1 MDSLLKRFRELKLDG
16 GLISLEFGEIMEPYF
31 CYPRNAQVIGFEGA
45 IMYCLIPEAG
55 ELVFAVNPESC
66 AEQFVYPVAKSF
78 DDFLCL
84 ILACGSTN
92 PIEQIVW
99 MSREQFNLHL
109 DAERKIQTAEQ
120 LAVLEMI
127 KRTFGLRP
135 MQNPF
140 DYVKALQASFDG
152 TVVQYREE
160 YYEVLGL
167 ECPIDRM

>member
-1 MDSLLKRFRELKLDG
+1 
-16 GLISLEFGEIMEPYF
+16 
-31 CYPRNAQVIGFEGA
+31 
-45 IMYCLIPEAG
+45 
-55 ELVFAVNPESC
+55 
-66 AEQFVYPVAKSF
+66 
-78 DDFLCL
+78 
-84 ILACGSTN
+84 
-92 PIEQIVW
+92 
-99 MSREQFNLHL
+99 
-109 DAERKIQTAEQ
+109 
-120 LAVLEMI
+120 MI